1 MSVTFYPHEDDLDVS
16 SVQEK
21 LEVLLDAAE
30 RYKSAVLDEGAKIL
44 GEEEPAE
51 KSKKTPRDIKHAFQ
65 WQEIASLLKDVRK
78 MSESTPESRKSKID
92 RLNKLIEIYE
102 VLRGA
107 KMPKLEGVRLALVN
121 EVKQLQS

>member
-44 GEEEPAE
+44 GEEEPY
-51 KSKKTPRDIKHAFQ
+51 
-65 WQEIASLLKDVRK
+65 VRNIF
-78 MSESTPESRKSKID
+78 T
-92 RLNKLIEIYE
+92 LNSCAHI
-102 VLRGA
+102 VGT
-107 KMPKLEGVRLALVN
+107 
-121 EVKQLQS
+121 